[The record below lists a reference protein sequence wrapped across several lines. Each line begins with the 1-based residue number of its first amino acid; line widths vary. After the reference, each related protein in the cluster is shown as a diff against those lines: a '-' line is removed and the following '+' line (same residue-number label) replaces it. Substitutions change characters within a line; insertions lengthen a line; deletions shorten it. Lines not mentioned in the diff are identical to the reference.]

1 MKINAIVQARMS
13 SSRLPGK
20 VLKPINNQ
28 PMLGL
33 LLERLSRAQHID
45 MIVVATSHDSSDD
58 AIVDFCEANQIA
70 CIRGSLNDV
79 LARFKTAMEAFP
91 SEHVVRI
98 TADCPLLDPE
108 LIDQVISAHL
118 ANQAD
123 YTSNCLS
130 PTYPDG
136 LDVEVIR
143 SHVLEQ
149 THLCA
154 KTNLE
159 REHVTPYVYNNPDL
173 FKIHVVKHE
182 QDLSALRWTVDNP
195 EDFALIEQIYLNLYD
210 GNPLFT
216 FMDVLK
222 LVNDNPE
229 LKYLN
234 KHIKRN
240 EGFKE
245 NHLLDL
251 SNTNAMLERASNV
264 IPTGSQTFSKS
275 KYSFPEGAAPLYLK
289 SGKGCL
295 VTDYDSNQYIDF
307 VNGLLSISLGYC
319 DPDVDAA
326 VKEQIDLGT
335 IFSLPTEI
343 ETIVA
348 EKLCNLIPSAEMV
361 RFGKNGSDATTAA
374 IRLARAYT
382 GKDHVAVCGYHG
394 WHDWYI
400 GTTTRKLGIPE
411 EVCALTHKFNYNDI
425 ASLEQLFAQ
434 HKLAAV
440 IMEPMNVAYPEPG
453 FLEQVRQL
461 CDQHNTLLIFD
472 ETITGF
478 RFHLNGAQALFN
490 VTPDLSTFGK
500 GMANGWP
507 LSAVV
512 GKRSIMMLMEEIFF
526 SGTFAGDA
534 IALTA
539 ASTVIDKMQR
549 DNVLAHIA
557 AQGEYLIAQL
567 NKLIAQFNCTHWLKV
582 LGHPT
587 WSFIAVNDVTN
598 ATSFEIKTLLIQE
611 MAKRGILVA
620 ASHNLSFAHQREHI
634 DCLLKAYE
642 EILPLINQ
650 AIEDNTLLSKITG
663 KILQPVFKVR

>member
-1 MKINAIVQARMS
+1 MNVIAIVQARMN

-20 VLKPINNQ
+20 VLKPINNR
-28 PMLGL
+28 PMLEL
-33 LLERLSRAQHID
+33 LLERLSRAQRINS
-45 MIVVATSHDSSDD
+45 IIVATSHGQSDD
-58 AIVDFCEANQIA
+58 DIAKFCAANHIT
-70 CIRGSLNDV
+70 CVRGSLNDV
-79 LARFKTAMEAFP
+79 LARFNTVMKAYP
-91 SEHVVRI
+91 SQHVVRI

-108 LIDQVISAHL
+108 LIDHVIAEHL
-118 ANQAD
+118 AHHAD

-130 PTYPDG
+130 PTFPDG

-143 SHVLEQ
+143 SEVLLRA
-149 THLCA
+149 HLNA
-154 KTNLE
+154 KTSLE
-159 REHVTPYVYNNPDL
+159 REHVTPYVYSNPEL
-173 FKIHVVKHE
+173 FKIHVVKNDT
-182 QDLSALRWTVDNP
+182 DLSELRWTVDNP
-195 EDFALIEQIYLNLYD
+195 EDFALIETIYHQLYNND
-210 GNPLFT
+210 PLFT

-229 LKYLN
+229 LKHLN

-240 EGFKE
+240 EGFKQSDE
-245 NHLLDL
+245 LVLSKCNTLLD
-251 SNTNAMLERASNV
+251 RASNV

-275 KYSFPEGAAPLYLK
+275 KYAFPEGAAPLYLK
-289 SGKGCL
+289 SGKGCI
-295 VTDYDSNQYIDF
+295 VTDYDGNEYIDF

-326 VKEQIDLGT
+326 VKNQIDLGT

-343 ETIVA
+343 ETVVA
-348 EKLCNLIPSAEMV
+348 EKLCALIPSADMV

-382 GKDHVAVCGYHG
+382 GKDDVAVCGYHG

-400 GTTTRKLGIPE
+400 GSTTRKLGIPDA
-411 EVCALTHKFNYNDI
+411 VCELTHKFNYNDI
-425 ASLEQLFAQ
+425 ASLEQVFAQ

-478 RFHLNGAQALFN
+478 RFHLNGAQTLFN

-512 GKRSIMMLMEEIFF
+512 GKRRIMMLMEEIFF

-534 IALTA
+534 VALTA

-549 DNVLAHIA
+549 DNVLDHIA
-557 AQGEYLIAQL
+557 EQGEYLISQL
-567 NKLIAQFNCTHWLKV
+567 NNLIVQFNCEHWLKV
-582 LGHPT
+582 LGHPS
-587 WSFIAVNDVTN
+587 WSFITISDRPN

-611 MAKRGILVA
+611 MAKRGILVS
-620 ASHNLSFAHQREHI
+620 ASHNLSYAHQREHI
-634 DCLLKAYE
+634 DRLLKAYE
-642 EILPLINQ
+642 EVLPLINL